1 MKPIGTNSVVK
12 IIHVVRSIEATLD
25 GFVEVFGIERPQVVK
40 GGAEDRAK
48 TGGKFFTVF
57 RGRDIAAPVLLA
69 NVQMG
74 PILIEVIQ
82 PLDPATPWGEF
93 LARKG
98 EGIYS
103 VVFTVEDFHGK
114 MAGFAEAGMPN
125 FHLGEWDG
133 GRYGYF
139 DTIAKLGFAL
149 GLQEF
154 DKG

>member
-1 MKPIGTNSVVK
+1 MKPIGTSSVVK
-12 IIHVVRSIEATLD
+12 IIHVVRDIEATLR
-25 GFVEVFGIERPQVVK
+25 GMVQVFGIQKPEIIK

-57 RGRDIAAPVLLA
+57 RGKDTAAPVLLA

-74 PILIEVIQ
+74 PIVIEVIQ

-93 LARKG
+93 LDQKG

-103 VVFTVEDFHGK
+103 VVYTVGDFHGK
-114 MAGFAEAGMPN
+114 MKDFAEAGMPIY
-125 FHLGEWDG
+125 HQGEYQG

-139 DTIAKLGFAL
+139 DTAKLLGFPL
-149 GLQEF
+149 GLQET
-154 DKG
+154 DR